1 MSDIEYIA
9 SKLSREELLCQL
21 AEEAAELAQ
30 AALKLRR
37 AITGTNP
44 TPVDCYGACGKLL
57 EEIADVRVAEQ
68 VYISTATKD
77 GDMLARSLAC
87 IMENKT
93 TRWAGRLRNAA
104 NTNREPVTPTVA
116 PTDTPTGIAW
126 ISVEDRLPEDARER
140 VLVKLGK
147 SNHDI
152 GDPKVDTDRYT
163 VGCTGE
169 LCWARWGKLVTH
181 WMPLPESAKED
192 ANE

>member
-1 MSDIEYIA
+1 MTEIEYITA
-9 SKLSREELLCQL
+9 RLGTLEILCQL
-21 AEEAAELAQ
+21 AEEASELAQ

-37 AITGTNP
+37 VLDKTNP
-44 TPVDCYGACGKLL
+44 TPVDFNAAYDNLL
-57 EEIADVRVAEQ
+57 EEIADVEGAVKVLTLDRKKEEIAK
-68 VYISTATKD
+68 ISSDK
-77 GDMLARSLAC
+77 
-87 IMENKT
+87 I
-93 TRWAGRLRNAA
+93 TRWVQRLKDAE
-104 NTNREPVTPTVA
+104 NTNCAAVAPTVA
-116 PTDTPTGIAW
+116 PTDTPTEHSW
-126 ISVEDRLPEDARER
+126 ISIEDRLPEDARER

-181 WMPLPESAKED
+181 WMPLPESAKEG